1 MGLIEMQGL
10 PSFVLEISLRYIDNY
25 VDGNW
30 VIGRRRWTDANGV
43 KQESKNYFFETLL
56 TDPWELWEGHDNSN
70 WKDAVNYYLNND
82 NEMRIRNYLVS
93 LAENPSEYENYS
105 TEELIEELDENYNVA
120 NALSSAVND
129 SESQDY
135 IDTLT
140 EHLKSKLEEYGTVL
154 ELNDE
159 GAKIDVNLQSFVDE
173 HVSDEEWLFKTL
185 DDCGETDY
193 SCILGEIVESW
204 DFEKP
209 KWNFDDRYYPDVDK
223 AVFNDVLVD
232 RLSDFM

>member
-1 MGLIEMQGL
+1 M
-10 PSFVLEISLRYIDNY
+10 
-25 VDGNW
+25 NW

-56 TDPWELWEGHDNSN
+56 TDPWELWEGHYNSN
-70 WKDAVNYYLNND
+70 WEDAVKYYLNND

-93 LAENPSEYENYS
+93 LVENPSEYENYS
-105 TEELIEELDENYNVA
+105 TEELIEELDGDYNVR

-129 SESQDY
+129 AESQDY

>member
-1 MGLIEMQGL
+1 MSTSKPSLSGNFLEAELLGLD
-10 PSFVLEISLRYIDNY
+10 S
-25 VDGNW
+25 
-30 VIGRRRWTDANGV
+30 GV
-43 KQESKNYFFETLL
+43 WSIIN
-56 TDPWELWEGHDNSN
+56 EGG
-70 WKDAVNYYLNND
+70 
-82 NEMRIRNYLVS
+82 
-93 LAENPSEYENYS
+93 
-105 TEELIEELDENYNVA
+105 
-120 NALSSAVND
+120 SSDTRND